1 MARQKF
7 FVEPWLHVGDDSR
20 KGLVRERR
28 GDTEQPENKGANMHR
43 RYDRNHIPIELLRTL
58 VAIEAEGSFT
68 KAGTVLGLT
77 QSAISAQVRRFEQL
91 VGGDVFVKSGG
102 GLSLTPLGASIAQYA
117 RRILQINDQIL
128 SRPGAQSSE
137 RLVRIGISTTLASV
151 LLLPMH
157 HKCRASDKVHQVQF
171 RCDDSVALS
180 KAIEGGYLDIA
191 VLFLSQGQT
200 LEVLDEWLE
209 PLVWAC
215 SPNLLVS
222 PNERIPYI
230 SWLNNPV
237 DDIAVAALERAGRH
251 YLVSFASPDFNA
263 RMIAAEGGLG
273 YTLLPERAVTGGL
286 KIARESFLPKL
297 PPVRIGVAVGP
308 DFNRHAARDLVRA
321 AIEVTRPEEPFRLVV
336 DRTVDAPIP
345 VARSPQLAQ
354 WR

>member
-1 MARQKF
+1 
-7 FVEPWLHVGDDSR
+7 
-20 KGLVRERR
+20 
-28 GDTEQPENKGANMHR
+28 MHR

-102 GLSLTPLGASIAQYA
+102 GLSLTPLGASIAQHA

-137 RLVRIGISTTLASV
+137 RLVRIGISTTLAPV
-151 LLLPMH
+151 LLLPIH
-157 HKCRASDKVHQVQF
+157 HKCRTSGKTHEVQLH
-171 RCDDSVALS
+171 CEDSVALS
-180 KAIEGGYLDIA
+180 RAIEGGYLDIA

-200 LEVLDEWLE
+200 LEVMEEWLE

-215 SPNLLVS
+215 SPDLLVS
-222 PNERIPYI
+222 PNERIPYL

-251 YLVSFASPDFNA
+251 YLVSFATPDFNA

-273 YTLLPERAVTGGL
+273 YTLLPERAVTDRL

-297 PPVRIGVAVGP
+297 PPVRIGVVVGP
-308 DFNRHAARDLVRA
+308 DFDQHAARDLVRA
-321 AIEVTRPEEPFRLVV
+321 VIEVTRPAEPLRLVV
-336 DRTVDAPIP
+336 DRTTGATLP
-345 VARSPQLAQ
+345 VARSSQLAQ